1 MERITIFYN
10 NFDLEKAISINNVDS
25 LDIYEDYLDFAI
37 HSTIRKQKPDISI
50 EQEKYLA
57 TVLLNN
63 YLNGNNNSFTAS
75 HGIRK
80 NISKCGRDKVIQML
94 MKEAIERSACEES
107 IYHEIKTDSD
117 LEYVCADITTK
128 LIYFKYEEIMGLIE
142 NNPEY
147 QKNLIENYVK
157 LKYCSNIKE
166 GIYKIRES
174 VPKSIFALNSLE
186 SVMKSNI
193 SIKSKGEKG
202 NELQFIDGRRNF

>member
-1 MERITIFYN
+1 MKSYSHAKA
-10 NFDLEKAISINNVDS
+10 EKINNEFKK
-25 LDIYEDYLDFAI
+25 YEYKYDLTLKDDKEYI
-37 HSTIRKQKPDISI
+37 IRFDGVGMTKAFMSKPELKQ
-50 EQEKYLA
+50 
-57 TVLLNN
+57 
-63 YLNGNNNSFTAS
+63 SFLFS
-75 HGIRK
+75 
-80 NISKCGRDKVIQML
+80 

-128 LIYFKYEEIMGLIE
+128 LIYFKYEEIMELIS

-166 GIYKIRES
+166 GIYKIREN

-186 SVMKSNI
+186 SFMKSNI